1 MDEEQKELIENYDLD
16 EEQAERA
23 QELMEDGFNED
34 EAVEI
39 AGNE

>member
-1 MDEEQKELIENYDLD
+1 MDEEQKELIENYDLE

-39 AGNE
+39 AENE

>member
-39 AGNE
+39 AENE

>member
-1 MDEEQKELIENYDLD
+1 MDEEQKELTENYDLN

-39 AGNE
+39 AKNE